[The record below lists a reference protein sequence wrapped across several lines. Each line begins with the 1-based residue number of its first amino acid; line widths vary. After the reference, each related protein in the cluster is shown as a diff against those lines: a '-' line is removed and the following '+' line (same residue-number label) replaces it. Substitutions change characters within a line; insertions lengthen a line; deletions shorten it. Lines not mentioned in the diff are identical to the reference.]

1 MTHLLLTGANGFVG
15 LALGDALVRE
25 GYAVTGLVRHGGSS
39 ASGVVEW
46 IDGTPDFNGL
56 ATRLP
61 AGVRFDC
68 VIHLAARVHV
78 MHDASS
84 DPLAAYRATNV
95 VGTLEVAR
103 LAVQAGARRF
113 VFVSSV
119 KALGEVEP
127 GHPWRES
134 DLAAPA
140 DPYGV
145 SKREA
150 EQALLDFGRENSM
163 EIVIVR
169 PPLVYGPGVRA
180 NFLQLMRS
188 VHKGMPLPLGSVTAQ
203 RSMIF
208 VRNLVDALR
217 FAAISPE
224 IAGQILHVSDG
235 QDLTVADLVRRL
247 GMHLKMPARLIPVPV
262 SILRAVGVL
271 TGRAPQVERLISPLR
286 MDTSLIQARFGWH
299 PPCSV
304 DEGLAATA
312 DWYRTVH

>member
-1 MTHLLLTGANGFVG
+1 MTHFLLTGANGFVG
-15 LALGDALVRE
+15 LALGEALVRE
-25 GYAVTGLVRHGGSS
+25 GYSVTGLVRRGAST

-46 IDGTPDFNGL
+46 IDGTPDFSGL
-56 ATRLP
+56 AARIP
-61 AGVRFDC
+61 AGARFDC

-78 MHDASS
+78 MHDSSS

-95 VGTLEVAR
+95 AGTLEVAKV
-103 LAVQAGARRF
+103 AAQAGARRF

-134 DLAAPA
+134 DPAAPA

-145 SKREA
+145 SKLEA
-150 EQALLDFGRENSM
+150 EQALFEFGRENGM

-188 VHKGMPLPLGSVTAQ
+188 VHKGIPLPLGSVTAR

-208 VRNLVDALR
+208 VKNLVDALR
-217 FAAISPE
+217 FAALSPE
-224 IAGQILHVSDG
+224 VAGQILHVSDG
-235 QDLTVADLVRRL
+235 QDLTVADLIRRL
-247 GMHLKMPARLIPVPV
+247 GMHLKTPARLIPVPV
-262 SILRAVGVL
+262 SFLRALGVL
-271 TGRAPQVERLISPLR
+271 TGRAPQVARLVSPLR
-286 MDTSLIQARFGWH
+286 MDTSLIQARFGWR